1 LLGVELLGVVAVAAW
16 TTVTMI
22 IIFWVIKH
30 TVGLRVSAKE
40 ELSGLDLPEH
50 GLVAAYADFEPSV
63 LTKSEDSY
71 EARVA
76 REAEAEA
83 AGAAGTAGAPA
94 KEAAAAK

>member
-1 LLGVELLGVVAVAAW
+1 MKLFGVELLGVAVVAAW
-16 TTVTMI
+16 TTVPMI
-22 IIFWVIKH
+22 IIFWAIKH
-30 TVGLRVSAKE
+30 TIGLRVSAKE

-83 AGAAGTAGAPA
+83 AAAAGTTA